1 MPIKKTI
8 VHLFTGFLGTGKTT
22 LIHHLMSQKPE
33 NEAWVLLV
41 NEFGEIGIDGAVLS
55 ENGIPVREIAGGC
68 LCCVAG
74 VQTSEAVAMLL
85 RDYAPD
91 RLLIEASGLAH
102 AATVT
107 DELKQMPYREQ
118 LQIGTVFTVVD
129 PRQFVDDRYFSLPL
143 YRDQVAAADVLVA
156 GKMDLCDEITVNTFR
171 QRAQILFPPKNQII
185 ETTNSQI
192 NIEAL
197 SLPLVKKSR
206 YHLKRLPENTLGL
219 QSQGFSF
226 EASTQFNAEQL
237 TQFFNDLPMM
247 CEGLVRAKGV
257 FHIEDV
263 WVWINWTPD
272 QWGLSEVAWRRDN
285 RFEMIAKKF
294 DADAVETI
302 LNNCIQ
308 VA

>member
-1 MPIKKTI
+1 MSINRTT

-22 LIHHLMSQKPE
+22 LIRNLMTQKPTAE
-33 NEAWVLLV
+33 KWGLIV

-55 ENGIPVREIAGGC
+55 DNGIPVSEVSGGC

-74 VQTSEAVAMLL
+74 AQLGEAVEMLL
-85 RDYAPD
+85 HDYAPD

-107 DELKQMPYREQ
+107 DELKNMPRQNQ
-118 LQIGTVFTVVD
+118 LQIGTIFTLID
-129 PRQFVDDRYFSLPL
+129 PRQFIDDHYFTLPL

-156 GKMDLCDEITVNTFR
+156 GKTDLCSEQELESFR
-171 QRAQILFPPKNQII
+171 QRAALLFPPKAEII
-185 ETTNSQI
+185 ETTHSQI
-192 NIEAL
+192 DIAAL
-197 SLPLVKKSR
+197 SLPLAEKSR
-206 YHLKRLPENTLGL
+206 YRIKRLPENTLGL

-226 EASTQFNAEQL
+226 PADTHFDAEKL
-237 TQFFNDLPMM
+237 TQFFNALPMM
-247 CEGLVRAKGV
+247 CEGLLRAKGV

-285 RFEMIAKKF
+285 RFEMIAEQF
-294 DADAVETI
+294 NADAVETI
-302 LNNCIQ
+302 LKDCIQ
-308 VA
+308 AA